1 MSHKN
6 NQHDLPE
13 NTLSFILEIYRLK
26 AQDNRSKSQI
36 DFPKILNKNKEDDCS
51 RVWTGPNLTY
61 DGQTVHYTGR

>member
-6 NQHDLPE
+6 NQRDLPE
-13 NTLSFILEIYRLK
+13 NTLSLTLEIYRLK

-51 RVWTGPNLTY
+51 RVRYGQGLT
-61 DGQTVHYTGR
+61 